1 MAAHWGTSMILST
14 LLFLSLNSYVFGR
27 EDQIPSAN
35 GWDVLPVSG
44 GGCPFPQDS
53 TFPPRVKVDMRISSG
68 SSAQF
73 MTSSIKSRSVSPWE
87 YSSNVD
93 NTRFPAVINEAR
105 CLHHGCM
112 DSEGNVDLSM
122 NSVPIRQEIL
132 VLRREMRGCVPV
144 YKLDKQLVTVG
155 CTCVRP
161 IIQYLR

>member
-1 MAAHWGTSMILST
+1 MAAHWGTSMVLST
-14 LLFLSLNSYVFGR
+14 WLLLSLSSYIHGLEVQRPGT
-27 EDQIPSAN
+27 D
-35 GWDVLPVSG
+35 GWDVPPVSG
-44 GGCPFPQDS
+44 GDCPFPPDT
-53 TFPPRVKVDMRISSG
+53 TFPPRVKVEMKVGSG
-68 SSAQF
+68 SSVQF
-73 MTSSIKSRSVSPWE
+73 MADSVRSRSMSPWE

-93 NTRFPAVINEAR
+93 NTRFPAVIHEAR